1 MVVRFNMGLQ
11 VQLKQWKSG
20 LVTEYPENK
29 VQGRAS
35 EEKMYSRSNKKKK
48 KTKKKR
54 KKKKKQK

>member
-29 VQGRAS
+29 VQGGAS
-35 EEKMYSRSNKKKK
+35 EEKM
-48 KTKKKR
+48 
-54 KKKKKQK
+54 